1 MPAPI
6 LHFEYSLFSKLSKPA
21 AGVLARGSSFI
32 AGQIAELSFGK
43 GCRITTGIGGHIAAF
58 NNPSKQLANGSSSL
72 RCGASPLHRLGDLA
86 GAIIVGLWPGGTK
99 TATAPATTTCGTA
112 LGRAHIF
119 RFAPELGHCPINSA
133 LRICAN
139 DRQGTVRIARLPCR
153 DPRKPRISK
162 PVRELSGESRL
173 T

>member
-72 RCGASPLHRLGDLA
+72 RCGASPLFHRSGDLA
-86 GAIIVGLWPGGTK
+86 GAIAVQ
-99 TATAPATTTCGTA
+99 
-112 LGRAHIF
+112 LGAIH
-119 RFAPELGHCPINSA
+119 
-133 LRICAN
+133 
-139 DRQGTVRIARLPCR
+139 
-153 DPRKPRISK
+153 KK
-162 PVRELSGESRL
+162 GEFNGQ
-173 T
+173 

>member
-72 RCGASPLHRLGDLA
+72 RCGASPLFIGCHETPNSDA
-86 GAIIVGLWPGGTK
+86 GERCTQAFGCHPRK
-99 TATAPATTTCGTA
+99 A
-112 LGRAHIF
+112 L
-119 RFAPELGHCPINSA
+119 S
-133 LRICAN
+133 
-139 DRQGTVRIARLPCR
+139 RIA
-153 DPRKPRISK
+153 KA
-162 PVRELSGESRL
+162 SR
-173 T
+173 

>member
-32 AGQIAELSFGK
+32 ADQIAELSFGK

-72 RCGASPLHRLGDLA
+72 RCGASPLFIGRVTWPGQSPFNSAQSIRRENSMDNNRREEELIAKLKILNMRIDWIASAEGRAALVKGFGANGEYFKEKMELVEKTEKLLDELA
-86 GAIIVGLWPGGTK
+86 GK
-99 TATAPATTTCGTA
+99 
-112 LGRAHIF
+112 
-119 RFAPELGHCPINSA
+119 
-133 LRICAN
+133 
-139 DRQGTVRIARLPCR
+139 
-153 DPRKPRISK
+153 K
-162 PVRELSGESRL
+162 
-173 T
+173 

>member
-1 MPAPI
+1 MLAPI

-72 RCGASPLHRLGDLA
+72 RCGASRLF
-86 GAIIVGLWPGGTK
+86 IRRVTWPGQS
-99 TATAPATTTCGTA
+99 P
-112 LGRAHIF
+112 F
-119 RFAPELGHCPINSA
+119 NSA
-133 LRICAN
+133 QSIR
-139 DRQGTVRIARLPCR
+139 
-153 DPRKPRISK
+153 
-162 PVRELSGESRL
+162 RENSMDNNRRGEELIPKLKIL
-173 T
+173 TRSIHDNTGVLNV